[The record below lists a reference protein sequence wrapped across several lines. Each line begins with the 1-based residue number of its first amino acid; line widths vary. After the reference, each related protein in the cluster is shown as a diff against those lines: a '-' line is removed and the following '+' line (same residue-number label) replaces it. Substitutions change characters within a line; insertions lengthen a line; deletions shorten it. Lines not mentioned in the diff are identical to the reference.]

1 MLFRMKDEKA
11 HQLEAELDKLQA
23 DGPAAWAK
31 LPEEELF
38 TPAGFSEERAEATSY
53 SNYSYWGSTF
63 RAFFKNRV
71 AVLLLVALIAVVAF
85 AFLQPCL
92 PGQADPNLCAVD
104 PATGIQYR
112 NIAPGEKG
120 FIWGSNAI
128 GQDLWARIWAGARTS
143 LTIAFFVA
151 LIEAVVGITVGVL
164 WGYVRQLDFF
174 FTELYNICDNVPSTI
189 ILILISYVASP
200 SVQTLILGMSI
211 TGWIAMARFIRNQIL
226 IIRDRDYNVAS
237 RCIGTPTSRIVVRNL
252 LPYLVSVIMLR
263 MALTIPAAIGS
274 EVFITYIGL
283 GLSVEV
289 PSLGNLINDGRKVM
303 MQAGLRYQLLY
314 PTIILSF
321 VTIAFYLIGNAFS
334 DAADPKNHLQ
344 YGGTG
349 MKKNELILSVRD
361 LNIKFNLRGKI
372 LHAIRGIDLDVYH
385 GEVLAIVGESGSGKS
400 VFTKSFMGLL
410 DSNGSITSGT
420 IDYFGADDHQ
430 PIRLSE
436 LKKEK
441 DWLKVRGHEIAMIM
455 QDPMTSLNPL
465 KTIGDQIMEAVEL
478 HQGLK
483 GAAAREKTLEYLR
496 DVGIADPEVRFKQ
509 YPHEFSGGMRQR
521 VVIAIA
527 VACNPQILICDEP
540 TTALDVTIQAQI
552 LELLKEMRVKYNL
565 TIILITHDLGVVANI
580 ADRVAVMYA
589 GDIVE
594 IGTSDEIYYDPRH
607 PYTWALL
614 SSMPQMGVKGEDL
627 FNIQGTP
634 PNLFTEIHGDA
645 FAPRNPLAL
654 KIDFVKRPPYFD
666 VSTTHRAK
674 TWLLDPRA
682 PKIEPPAAVRM
693 LQEEGK

>member
-1 MLFRMKDEKA
+1 MLSFLKREKSKKLEN
-11 HQLEAELDKLQA
+11 QLNTLQKE
-23 DGPAAWAK
+23 GPAAWAD
-31 LPEEELF
+31 LPEDELF
-38 TPAGFSEERAEATSY
+38 TPAGFHAEQAEATAS

-63 RAFFKNRV
+63 RAFFKNKV
-71 AVLLLVALIAVVAF
+71 AVTLLIALVAVVAF
-85 AFLQPCL
+85 AFLQPYL

-104 PATGIQYR
+104 PVTGIQYR

-344 YGGTG
+344 
-349 MKKNELILSVRD
+349 
-361 LNIKFNLRGKI
+361 
-372 LHAIRGIDLDVYH
+372 
-385 GEVLAIVGESGSGKS
+385 
-400 VFTKSFMGLL
+400 
-410 DSNGSITSGT
+410 
-420 IDYFGADDHQ
+420 
-430 PIRLSE
+430 
-436 LKKEK
+436 
-441 DWLKVRGHEIAMIM
+441 
-455 QDPMTSLNPL
+455 
-465 KTIGDQIMEAVEL
+465 
-478 HQGLK
+478 
-483 GAAAREKTLEYLR
+483 
-496 DVGIADPEVRFKQ
+496 
-509 YPHEFSGGMRQR
+509 
-521 VVIAIA
+521 
-527 VACNPQILICDEP
+527 
-540 TTALDVTIQAQI
+540 
-552 LELLKEMRVKYNL
+552 
-565 TIILITHDLGVVANI
+565 
-580 ADRVAVMYA
+580 
-589 GDIVE
+589 
-594 IGTSDEIYYDPRH
+594 
-607 PYTWALL
+607 
-614 SSMPQMGVKGEDL
+614 
-627 FNIQGTP
+627 
-634 PNLFTEIHGDA
+634 
-645 FAPRNPLAL
+645 
-654 KIDFVKRPPYFD
+654 
-666 VSTTHRAK
+666 
-674 TWLLDPRA
+674 
-682 PKIEPPAAVRM
+682 
-693 LQEEGK
+693 

>member
-53 SNYSYWGSTF
+53 SNYSYSGSTF
-63 RAFFKNRV
+63 RAFFKTRV

-85 AFLQPCL
+85 AFLQPYL
-92 PGQADPNLCAVD
+92 PGQVDPNLCAVD
-104 PATGIQYR
+104 PVTGIQNR

-200 SVQTLILGMSI
+200 SVKTLILGMSI

-263 MALTIPAAIGS
+263 MALPIPAAIGS
-274 EVFITYIGL
+274 EVFIAYIGL

-344 YGGTG
+344 
-349 MKKNELILSVRD
+349 
-361 LNIKFNLRGKI
+361 
-372 LHAIRGIDLDVYH
+372 
-385 GEVLAIVGESGSGKS
+385 
-400 VFTKSFMGLL
+400 
-410 DSNGSITSGT
+410 
-420 IDYFGADDHQ
+420 
-430 PIRLSE
+430 
-436 LKKEK
+436 
-441 DWLKVRGHEIAMIM
+441 
-455 QDPMTSLNPL
+455 
-465 KTIGDQIMEAVEL
+465 
-478 HQGLK
+478 
-483 GAAAREKTLEYLR
+483 
-496 DVGIADPEVRFKQ
+496 
-509 YPHEFSGGMRQR
+509 
-521 VVIAIA
+521 
-527 VACNPQILICDEP
+527 
-540 TTALDVTIQAQI
+540 
-552 LELLKEMRVKYNL
+552 
-565 TIILITHDLGVVANI
+565 
-580 ADRVAVMYA
+580 
-589 GDIVE
+589 
-594 IGTSDEIYYDPRH
+594 
-607 PYTWALL
+607 
-614 SSMPQMGVKGEDL
+614 
-627 FNIQGTP
+627 
-634 PNLFTEIHGDA
+634 
-645 FAPRNPLAL
+645 
-654 KIDFVKRPPYFD
+654 
-666 VSTTHRAK
+666 
-674 TWLLDPRA
+674 
-682 PKIEPPAAVRM
+682 
-693 LQEEGK
+693 

>member
-53 SNYSYWGSTF
+53 SNYSYWGRTF

-104 PATGIQYR
+104 PVTGIQYR

-344 YGGTG
+344 
-349 MKKNELILSVRD
+349 
-361 LNIKFNLRGKI
+361 
-372 LHAIRGIDLDVYH
+372 
-385 GEVLAIVGESGSGKS
+385 
-400 VFTKSFMGLL
+400 
-410 DSNGSITSGT
+410 
-420 IDYFGADDHQ
+420 
-430 PIRLSE
+430 
-436 LKKEK
+436 
-441 DWLKVRGHEIAMIM
+441 
-455 QDPMTSLNPL
+455 
-465 KTIGDQIMEAVEL
+465 
-478 HQGLK
+478 
-483 GAAAREKTLEYLR
+483 
-496 DVGIADPEVRFKQ
+496 
-509 YPHEFSGGMRQR
+509 
-521 VVIAIA
+521 
-527 VACNPQILICDEP
+527 
-540 TTALDVTIQAQI
+540 
-552 LELLKEMRVKYNL
+552 
-565 TIILITHDLGVVANI
+565 
-580 ADRVAVMYA
+580 
-589 GDIVE
+589 
-594 IGTSDEIYYDPRH
+594 
-607 PYTWALL
+607 
-614 SSMPQMGVKGEDL
+614 
-627 FNIQGTP
+627 
-634 PNLFTEIHGDA
+634 
-645 FAPRNPLAL
+645 
-654 KIDFVKRPPYFD
+654 
-666 VSTTHRAK
+666 
-674 TWLLDPRA
+674 
-682 PKIEPPAAVRM
+682 
-693 LQEEGK
+693 

>member
-1 MLFRMKDEKA
+1 MLSFLKRERSKKLEN
-11 HQLEAELDKLQA
+11 QLNTLQKE
-23 DGPAAWAK
+23 GPAAWAD
-31 LPEEELF
+31 LPEDELF
-38 TPAGFSEERAEATSY
+38 TPAGFHAEQAEATAS

-85 AFLQPCL
+85 AFLQPYL
-92 PGQADPNLCAVD
+92 PGQVDPNLCAVD

-344 YGGTG
+344 
-349 MKKNELILSVRD
+349 
-361 LNIKFNLRGKI
+361 
-372 LHAIRGIDLDVYH
+372 
-385 GEVLAIVGESGSGKS
+385 
-400 VFTKSFMGLL
+400 
-410 DSNGSITSGT
+410 
-420 IDYFGADDHQ
+420 
-430 PIRLSE
+430 
-436 LKKEK
+436 
-441 DWLKVRGHEIAMIM
+441 
-455 QDPMTSLNPL
+455 
-465 KTIGDQIMEAVEL
+465 
-478 HQGLK
+478 
-483 GAAAREKTLEYLR
+483 
-496 DVGIADPEVRFKQ
+496 
-509 YPHEFSGGMRQR
+509 
-521 VVIAIA
+521 
-527 VACNPQILICDEP
+527 
-540 TTALDVTIQAQI
+540 
-552 LELLKEMRVKYNL
+552 
-565 TIILITHDLGVVANI
+565 
-580 ADRVAVMYA
+580 
-589 GDIVE
+589 
-594 IGTSDEIYYDPRH
+594 
-607 PYTWALL
+607 
-614 SSMPQMGVKGEDL
+614 
-627 FNIQGTP
+627 
-634 PNLFTEIHGDA
+634 
-645 FAPRNPLAL
+645 
-654 KIDFVKRPPYFD
+654 
-666 VSTTHRAK
+666 
-674 TWLLDPRA
+674 
-682 PKIEPPAAVRM
+682 
-693 LQEEGK
+693 